1 MIEAN
6 DNIDLVTIR
15 RQQELQRAQESY
27 QRAVAE
33 GRLAVRP
40 RVQQQSQLVVAPPPA
55 VPGAPRQEESVA
67 ATATTRQEESVA
79 ATATVP
85 AEAPPV
91 NPEAAWRYT
100 RLAITAGLVLLLFVV
115 WTWQKRAGR

>member
-1 MIEAN
+1 MTH
-6 DNIDLVTIR
+6 LRT
-15 RQQELQRAQESY
+15 Y
-27 QRAVAE
+27 
-33 GRLAVRP
+33 
-40 RVQQQSQLVVAPPPA
+40 
-55 VPGAPRQEESVA
+55 
-67 ATATTRQEESVA
+67 VA

>member
-1 MIEAN
+1 VIEAN
-6 DNIDLVTIR
+6 DNIDEVTMR
-15 RQQELQRAQESY
+15 RQGELRRAQESY
-27 QRAVAE
+27 QRAVSE
-33 GRLAVRP
+33 GRLDVRP
-40 RVQQQSQLVVAPPPA
+40 RVQQQAQLVVAPPPA
-55 VPGAPRQEESVA
+55 VPGAPRQEEA
-67 ATATTRQEESVA
+67 VA

>member
-1 MIEAN
+1 MKKIK
-6 DNIDLVTIR
+6 
-15 RQQELQRAQESY
+15 Q
-27 QRAVAE
+27 
-33 GRLAVRP
+33 LAAMCT
-40 RVQQQSQLVVAPPPA
+40 LA
-55 VPGAPRQEESVA
+55 
-67 ATATTRQEESVA
+67 VA